1 MGKRARRAAKR
12 AAVPA
17 RSEVSPGAAASRTRP
32 LGAAGRSAGR
42 RERGAVKRA
51 IRLSVAISE
60 DEAVELRARATALG
74 VSVSRLLVESTL
86 ENARLA
92 TAPKTPAATVA
103 DAAARWQ
110 GGRSSVERFAIGYA
124 RAEGRTGDLTR
135 LIDEA
140 VKDELH
146 DRDGNR
152 PPWIVSVL
160 PDEQAAIRAGERT
173 AKAWEWLAHR
183 IARLRI
189 ERDVEDAR
197 DHGLREDTDRAI
209 WRGIEQ
215 LAHAIAVPGRLHS
228 IKFAGE
234 GNRRQSH
241 TPDTTSAV
249 EGDDGQFAPDL

>member
-1 MGKRARRAAKR
+1 
-12 AAVPA
+12 VPA
-17 RSEVSPGAAASRTRP
+17 RSGASSAAAGSQTRA
-32 LGAAGRSAGR
+32 LGEAGRSAGR
-42 RERGAVKRA
+42 RERGAVRRS

-60 DEAVELRARATALG
+60 DEAAELRARATALG

-92 TAPKTPAATVA
+92 TALKTTTPTVA

-110 GGRSSVERFAIGYA
+110 GGRSSVKRFAIDYA
-124 RAEGRTGDLTR
+124 RAEGKTDDLTR

-140 VKDELH
+140 AEDELH

-173 AKAWEWLAHR
+173 ARAWEWLAHR
-183 IARLRI
+183 IARLRV

-197 DHGLREDTDRAI
+197 DHGLREDGDRAI

-215 LAHAIAVPGRLHS
+215 LAQAIAVPGRLHS

-234 GNRRQSH
+234 GHRRQVH
-241 TPDTTSAV
+241 TPDTTFAV
-249 EGDDGQFAPDL
+249 EDDDGQFALEV